1 MGTLVA
7 YGEHYRDYLGIQG
20 YIRIVYGVCKVLGLG
35 VPSRGPS

>member
-20 YIRIVYGVCKVLGLG
+20 YIRTICGVQKVLG
-35 VPSRGPS
+35 